1 MGVVNLS
8 EIGLHL
14 KQHSVAILSR
24 NRTLTALPGT
34 RTPNMLY
41 DILSELLESVEEIP
55 YNMFGMKNDNEY
67 QNCVHYYQRCL
78 FVNKIVVNIRSSEV
92 SNLSQR
98 CSQQASEL
106 QIVSNDAPYIC
117 EQGLKFFLPSRAHFS
132 CLLLTGLRDCR
143 WNASS
148 TSRRSNL
155 SLKSLILVE
164 LMGKLGVL
172 KLFPMKKQE
181 NSCYGSVQL
190 GG

>member
-41 DILSELLESVEEIP
+41 DCH
-55 YNMFGMKNDNEY
+55 NDVANKPV
-67 QNCVHYYQRCL
+67 NC
-78 FVNKIVVNIRSSEV
+78 RSFPMT
-92 SNLSQR
+92 R
-98 CSQQASEL
+98 
-106 QIVSNDAPYIC
+106 
-117 EQGLKFFLPSRAHFS
+117 
-132 CLLLTGLRDCR
+132 LRDCR
-143 WNASS
+143 LNASS

-164 LMGKLGVL
+164 LMGKLNVVG
-172 KLFPMKKQE
+172 FDCFGWQ
-181 NSCYGSVQL
+181 QI

>member
-41 DILSELLESVEEIP
+41 DILSELLESVEE
-55 YNMFGMKNDNEY
+55 M
-67 QNCVHYYQRCL
+67 R
-78 FVNKIVVNIRSSEV
+78 
-92 SNLSQR
+92 
-98 CSQQASEL
+98 
-106 QIVSNDAPYIC
+106 
-117 EQGLKFFLPSRAHFS
+117 LKFCHNDVANKPVNCRSFPMTR
-132 CLLLTGLRDCR
+132 LRDCR
-143 WNASS
+143 LNASS

-155 SLKSLILVE
+155 SLKSLNGIFLFKDSCRADG
-164 LMGKLGVL
+164 ML

-181 NSCYGSVQL
+181 NSCYGSVQVVSQL
-190 GG
+190 AFVVLFITITVFE

>member
-41 DILSELLESVEEIP
+41 DILSD
-55 YNMFGMKNDNEY
+55 MKNDNEY

-92 SNLSQR
+92 SNL
-98 CSQQASEL
+98 
-106 QIVSNDAPYIC
+106 
-117 EQGLKFFLPSRAHFS
+117 
-132 CLLLTGLRDCR
+132 RDCR

-155 SLKSLILVE
+155 SLKSL
-164 LMGKLGVL
+164 L
-172 KLFPMKKQE
+172 KLFSMKKQE

>member
-41 DILSELLESVEEIP
+41 DILSELSESVEEIP

-67 QNCVHYYQRCL
+67 QNCIHYYQRCL

-92 SNLSQR
+92 SNL
-98 CSQQASEL
+98 
-106 QIVSNDAPYIC
+106 
-117 EQGLKFFLPSRAHFS
+117 
-132 CLLLTGLRDCR
+132 RDCR
-143 WNASS
+143 LNASS

-164 LMGKLGVL
+164 LMGKLSML

>member
-55 YNMFGMKNDNEY
+55 Y
-67 QNCVHYYQRCL
+67 
-78 FVNKIVVNIRSSEV
+78 
-92 SNLSQR
+92 
-98 CSQQASEL
+98 
-106 QIVSNDAPYIC
+106 IC

-143 WNASS
+143 WNVSS

-155 SLKSLILVE
+155 SLKSL
-164 LMGKLGVL
+164 L